1 MITSSQVR
9 EELVTPC
16 NSIWLVLRNLN
27 NNSGIW
33 KYYGAAREAPRRTV
47 FRYRWMTVGE
57 VFRELARLEELVAVD
72 TIRTR
77 EPRKADVCYDASNPG
92 RQRAGCDPGPNNS
105 RQRGRPGR
113 AEPFGYFRTNTRR
126 QVAEVFLGPNSKTFS
141 RWY

>member
-72 TIRTR
+72 TSRTR
-77 EPRKADVCYDASNPG
+77 ELSSILVLKPMVNLFSFGVCPW
-92 RQRAGCDPGPNNS
+92 
-105 RQRGRPGR
+105 
-113 AEPFGYFRTNTRR
+113 
-126 QVAEVFLGPNSKTFS
+126 V
-141 RWY
+141 